1 MDINALNDYIVSLES
16 EINIDKGK
24 RDLLE
29 SNLKKTSDE
38 LRKIEEYEDIL
49 SKVQILF
56 QETSSY
62 GREQA
67 KRQIEMLVT
76 KCLQT
81 ILETDIEFVV
91 EITEKREIPQ
101 AQFYVISN
109 YNGYSVKT
117 EPELARGGG
126 IVDIISI
133 ALRIAF
139 ISINKRPS
147 LEGPLI
153 FDEPGKHVSDDY
165 IFNLGEFLKNSSRY
179 FKRQILM
186 VTHNK
191 HLSEICDKSYTIY
204 NRNGVSYAELNE
216 DFK

>member
-1 MDINALNDYIVSLES
+1 MDINYLNDYIVSLES

-29 SNLKKTSDE
+29 SNLKNTSDE